1 MFAKQYSHRLPA
13 LYDMG
18 LIRRRAAELGPL
30 WDDTPGLLLKAFIAE
45 ERGLF
50 GAQANLYSSVYLWSD
65 PSAAAGF
72 LMDERFQRVI
82 DSFGRPDIEAWLP
95 LDLQLGRAAPARAL
109 YREVLP
115 VDPEADHVRL
125 LATEVERNR
134 ALVRQDDTIALF
146 LALDTAAWRLI
157 RITLSASAPDRRR
170 AGKAYEVL
178 YLAQPGIERLRHA
191 SRGAA
196 ADRPVAGEFS
206 LK

>member
-18 LIRRRAAELGPL
+18 VIRRRASELGPL
-30 WDDTPGLLLKAFIAE
+30 WDDTQGLLFKAFIAE
-45 ERGLF
+45 ERGVF

-65 PSAAAGF
+65 PGAAAAF

-95 LDLQLGRAAPARAL
+95 LDLQRGSALTARAL
-109 YREVLP
+109 YREALP
-115 VDPEADHVRL
+115 VEPEADRVRL

-134 ALVRQDDTIALF
+134 AIADQDDTVAVF

-157 RITLSASAPDRRR
+157 RITLSSSDPDRRR

-178 YLAQPGIERLRHA
+178 YLAQPGLEQLRH
-191 SRGAA
+191 GA
-196 ADRPVAGEFS
+196 
-206 LK
+206 

>member
-13 LYDMG
+13 NYDMG

-30 WDDTPGLLLKAFIAE
+30 WDETQGLIFKAFIAE
-45 ERGLF
+45 EGGVF

-95 LDLQLGRAAPARAL
+95 LDLQLGKALQARAL
-109 YREVLP
+109 YREALP
-115 VDPEADHVRL
+115 VAPEADRVRL
-125 LATEVERNR
+125 LATEVERNQ
-134 ALVRQDDTIALF
+134 AIVRQDDTLAVF
-146 LALDTAAWRLI
+146 LALDAAAWQLI
-157 RITLSASAPDRRR
+157 RITLSSSEPDRRR

-178 YLAQPGIERLRHA
+178 YLAQPGLKPPRH
-191 SRGAA
+191 G
-196 ADRPVAGEFS
+196 V
-206 LK
+206 